1 VRALHSSDAPAQSDV
16 GKDGKQGS
24 RLEIIEIADVGVL
37 SDLPEQQNLDGTISE
52 SPLWHDKRPLPADR
66 APIDKPDP
74 ALHRYRVFAVAFYL
88 HGEIIVGQACI
99 QKYLHSGRA

>member
-1 VRALHSSDAPAQSDV
+1 MRLRNQMS
-16 GKDGKQGS
+16 GRMWWGS

-74 ALHRYRVFAVAFYL
+74 ALHRYRVFAVQRFTCTGKLLWVKHAFRS
-88 HGEIIVGQACI
+88 ICI
-99 QKYLHSGRA
+99 LVA